1 MLTRMSWEMPADAS
15 NVPLCRKAVRLLLE
29 HNSIVDRDVDDA
41 ELVLGELCANVIRHA
56 YDCTEGSM
64 EIEMALNDLDL
75 VVSVSDSGRGFDVRD
90 RPLTPTFSASG
101 GMGFFLMEHFADRVC
116 IDSGIGADGSAVT
129 ATRRVMR
136 R

>member
-1 MLTRMSWEMPADAS
+1 MTWEMPADAS

-29 HNSIVDRDVDDA
+29 HNLISDHDVDDA

-56 YDCTEGSM
+56 YEVTAGSM
-64 EIEMALNDLDL
+64 EIQMALNGLDL
-75 VVSVSDSGRGFDVRD
+75 MVSVSDSGRGFDTRN
-90 RPLTPTFSASG
+90 RPATPMFSASG
-101 GMGFFLMEHFADRVC
+101 GMGFFLMEHLSDQVT
-116 IDSGIGADGSAVT
+116 IDSSNDKGSAVT